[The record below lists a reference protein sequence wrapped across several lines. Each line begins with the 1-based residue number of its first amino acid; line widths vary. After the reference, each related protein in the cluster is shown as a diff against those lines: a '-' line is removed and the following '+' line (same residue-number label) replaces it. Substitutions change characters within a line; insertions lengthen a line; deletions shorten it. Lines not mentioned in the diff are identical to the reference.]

1 MHSTKFST
9 SVLVVTVTVSWSEI
23 RRVCPACS
31 VTGTV
36 MTTRPRSCLG
46 GSASTDWSVGST
58 VRSGFENP
66 DTSPAPAGGAENP
79 TAEASSATAADTA
92 AIRPATDRAH
102 TIPDLTNIPR
112 PSSPPGLTASGAA
125 EAAPAAHTPLGAA
138 MQVPDTT
145 ELGAAP
151 DRGGVHG
158 PGPFRA

>member
-36 MTTRPRSCLG
+36 RTTLPRSCLG
-46 GSASTDWSVGST
+46 GSASTDWSVCST

-102 TIPDLTNIPR
+102 TIPDLTNIPDPPSPLAR
-112 PSSPPGLTASGAA
+112 PPTGQPQPLPP
-125 EAAPAAHTPLGAA
+125 PIRH
-138 MQVPDTT
+138 
-145 ELGAAP
+145 
-151 DRGGVHG
+151 
-158 PGPFRA
+158 